1 MSVLRSGL
9 RLSLSLGAAA
19 ILAGAAAAQT
29 PAAAQGDPIGQ
40 LLQTQPAHPAAAKP
54 PPPAAPEAS
63 DDAESDQP
71 AVRAAPPP
79 PPTRTKRNAAIV
91 QALDKVT
98 AETLRFEAD
107 VNQPVRYKD
116 LVFTVHAC
124 EDSASDETP
133 AGAFA
138 HLEIDFQPK
147 PVPGQS
153 APPAMQLFKGWMFS
167 NAPGV
172 HPFQH
177 PVYDAWLIACKTA
190 SPGS

>member
-1 MSVLRSGL
+1 
-9 RLSLSLGAAA
+9 
-19 ILAGAAAAQT
+19 
-29 PAAAQGDPIGQ
+29 
-40 LLQTQPAHPAAAKP
+40 LLQTAPPEPKAPAAKP
-54 PPPAAPEAS
+54 PTPIAAPADSDAPAS
-63 DDAESDQP
+63 DA
-71 AVRAAPPP
+71 AVAKAPPQP
-79 PPTRTKRNAAIV
+79 PKRVKRNAAII

-124 EDSASDETP
+124 EDSASDVAQT
-133 AGAFA
+133 GSFA

-147 PVPGQS
+147 PVAGQA
-153 APPAMQLFKGWMFS
+153 APPAMQLFKGWILS

-172 HPFQH
+172 HPFEH

-190 SPGS
+190 SLGP